1 MQIITR
7 NAKTKKK
14 HTKTTEKI
22 NLERLWN
29 KPNNNKPKNFVDI
42 LRTLTRTLIAVGK

>member
-7 NAKTKKK
+7 NAKTKK
-14 HTKTTEKI
+14 KTTEKI